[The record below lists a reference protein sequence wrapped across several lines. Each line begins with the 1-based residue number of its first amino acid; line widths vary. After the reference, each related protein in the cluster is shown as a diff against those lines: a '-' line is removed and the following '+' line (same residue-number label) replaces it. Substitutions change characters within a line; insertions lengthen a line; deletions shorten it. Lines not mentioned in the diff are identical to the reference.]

1 MPALT
6 VLMPVYNAE
15 KFLSEAIDSILEQT
29 FQDFE
34 FIIIDDGSSDKSA
47 SIIQSYSDPRIR
59 FYTNKENEGISATLN
74 KGIKLAEAPWIARM
88 DADDIS
94 YPDRLEKQM
103 TYLEANPDCAMVSTL
118 TRVISET
125 GDVLWVDRIR
135 SEHFYYN
142 LAFICWIYHPTV
154 LFSKTAVQE
163 AGMYTATYSEDF
175 ELFWQ
180 ISRRYKIYN
189 LPTILLDYRV
199 TDQSLHQV
207 LKKTEYEIAQ
217 QEQVLRNLRYYAGS
231 NYTLPSSF
239 IACFRHNFEP
249 LKKELNLHKII
260 ACIKELDFLTECI
273 LSRDNPNY
281 DAVAIRT
288 AAMYKKHYI
297 LSNLSDGLPIMQ
309 KAYLWLR
316 LESFRTILKLLKS
329 GLITNVKACSV
340 PDKTVNNALKSALNQ
355 PLHNINHRI

>member
-6 VLMPVYNAE
+6 VLMPVFNAE
-15 KFLSEAIDSILEQT
+15 KFLSAAIDSILQQT

-47 SIIQSYSDPRIR
+47 SVIQSYSDPRIH
-59 FYTNKENEGISATLN
+59 FYANKENIGISETLN
-74 KGIKLAEAPWIARM
+74 KGIRLAEAPWIARM

-94 YPDRLEKQM
+94 YPERLEKQM
-103 TYLEANPDCAMVSTL
+103 AYLEANPDCGMVSTL
-118 TRVISET
+118 TRVISES
-125 GDVLWVDRIR
+125 GDVLRIDRIR

-180 ISRRYKIYN
+180 ISRRHKIYN

-199 TDQSLHQV
+199 TDQSLHQI
-207 LKKTEYEIAQ
+207 LKRTEYEKAQ

-231 NYTLPSSF
+231 NYNLPSSF

-249 LKKELNLHKII
+249 LKKELNLDKII
-260 ACIKELDFLTECI
+260 ACVKELDYLTACI
-273 LSRDNPNY
+273 LAKENPNY
-281 DAVAIRT
+281 DATAIRT
-288 AAMYKKHYI
+288 AAKYKKHYI
-297 LSNLSDGLPIMQ
+297 LANLSDGLPLAQ
-309 KAYLWLR
+309 RAYLWLR
-316 LESFRTILKLLKS
+316 LESLRTILKLLKS
-329 GLITNVKACSV
+329 NLINGIKDRSFS
-340 PDKTVNNALKSALNQ
+340 NKSRSIMS
-355 PLHNINHRI
+355 LHMF